1 MILRAL
7 LVAAMLIAA
16 SSLASALELEVAQR
30 GSRSVI
36 VARGELAE
44 RDGQRL
50 TGLIART
57 GRVDEIWLDSV
68 AGARI
73 EGQRFGATIRQV
85 GLTTRVPRG
94 AKCAAACVD
103 ALLGGLQRIVEEDRA
118 VGLDMPDAAR
128 IAPIRGRVETALRRG
143 GEAGLG
149 EAVRL
154 LDSVEAQTT
163 SEWARYVAAMGLPLR
178 IVERAL
184 PLRADRIE
192 WLLRSDLRSIGL
204 ATGFD

>member
-1 MILRAL
+1 
-7 LVAAMLIAA
+7 V
-16 SSLASALELEVAQR
+16 
-30 GSRSVI
+30 
-36 VARGELAE
+36 
-44 RDGQRL
+44 
-50 TGLIART
+50 T
-57 GRVDEIWLDSV
+57 
-68 AGARI
+68 GARL
-73 EGQRFGATIRQV
+73 EGQRFGGTIRQV

-128 IAPIRGRVETALRRG
+128 IAPMRGRVETALRRG